1 MQGVPDG
8 LFQFFE
14 QVLAPGGCGYFLEMQ
29 QKPKLE
35 TFVGPGA
42 IDFLALGQAYRFV
55 EIVEFVLVEN
65 GPDAVVFLVAVLDL
79 ANNFV
84 DEGLRGLALAF
95 DRNFDVEAVGGFE
108 FLLECIQVVWLGFR
122 AFGRN
127 QKGYF
132 DEPFF
137 VCFDNWRRSAKR
149 LFLCDLFCGEFFH
162 VNPSST
168 ELRRISR

>member
-127 QKGYF
+127 QKGDL
-132 DEPFF
+132 DEPFPG
-137 VCFDNWRRSAKR
+137 SACSGLR
-149 LFLCDLFCGEFFH
+149 GAELLFLCDLFCGEFFH

-168 ELRRISR
+168 ELRRIFR